1 MSKHLAMPSPKRSQ
15 SIFIITLFRKQ
26 LTEPVTIRNAN
37 AKHDLE
43 NSKTDTEMAYIFL
56 AATTW

>member
-15 SIFIITLFRKQ
+15 SIFILTLFRKQ
-26 LTEPVTIRNAN
+26 LAEPVMIRNAN
-37 AKHDLE
+37 ANNHLE
-43 NSKTDTEMAYIFL
+43 NSKTDTAMASIFL

>member
-15 SIFIITLFRKQ
+15 SIFILTLVRKQ

-37 AKHDLE
+37 ANNYLE
-43 NSKTDTEMAYIFL
+43 NSKTDTAMASIFL
-56 AATTW
+56 AASIW

>member
-15 SIFIITLFRKQ
+15 FNFILTLFRKQ

-37 AKHDLE
+37 ANNDLE
-43 NSKTDTEMAYIFL
+43 NSKTDTEMASIFL